1 MVVYIFV
8 HIKWFRNIL
17 LQLSCISTYHVTV
30 SRINILT
37 CFDPWQVPQTIWPL
51 PEHCTHLK
59 YNSIDILLL
68 CVERIKWAQDVTPT
82 SYILLKKIIVFTL
95 FFMWNSNSHFFWH
108 VFTMKNSPKT
118 ILVKKSCRFPDI
130 SRQLII
136 WFVWPL
142 P

>member
-82 SYILLKKIIVFTL
+82 LYKKKLWRKRKGYRCSNFNFLPKVFWPL
-95 FFMWNSNSHFFWH
+95 FFFYFVLFLVDIKFVFFDLGQRSH
-108 VFTMKNSPKT
+108 
-118 ILVKKSCRFPDI
+118 KSYD
-130 SRQLII
+130 
-136 WFVWPL
+136 
-142 P
+142 